1 MFSLKEGNNV
11 AFENNLRALK
21 LLDPDQ
27 SNSKQK
33 PLFVENQ
40 DVVEQ
45 LTIAKLAIIERPE
58 VVETAMRMFPLKDY
72 IDPLASWLG
81 FNESM

>member
-40 DVVEQ
+40 DVVE
-45 LTIAKLAIIERPE
+45 
-58 VVETAMRMFPLKDY
+58 
-72 IDPLASWLG
+72 
-81 FNESM
+81 